1 MYRLQRSPKWQN
13 KRRSNSR
20 SQGLLKVARFFLVC
34 VWYYS
39 YTIGEK
45 HFLKEHLRFYEI
57 VFIFKVL
64 LRSTQIHEFQFFC
77 QFLQTLKQYEKPRIY
92 ILKSI
97 FTKPCILLSKVSIQK
112 LFQFIRVPFKP
123 NLFIILGN
131 RVLIHE
137 HVPKLQGNVGVKHV
151 SFKNIL

>member
-1 MYRLQRSPKWQN
+1 MCWKNFSFLFSLTLKSIRISKIWKMYRLQRSPKWQN

-45 HFLKEHLRFYEI
+45 HFLKEHLRFFEI

-64 LRSTQIHEFQFFC
+64 LRSTYNQIHVVHFC
-77 QFLQTLKQYEKPRIY
+77 KPWNNMKTKDIHCKLHFHKTLGYFVIK
-92 ILKSI
+92 
-97 FTKPCILLSKVSIQK
+97 
-112 LFQFIRVPFKP
+112 
-123 NLFIILGN
+123 
-131 RVLIHE
+131 
-137 HVPKLQGNVGVKHV
+137 NVIT
-151 SFKNIL
+151 KNISVGTSM